1 MAETTVI
8 KRPHLS
14 LVAKLRQKWVEIY
27 KVRWPYLFISPFYIL
42 FLIFGVYPILFSL
55 YLSFTEWKGLGP
67 IKFVGLR
74 NFELL
79 LKDKV
84 FWQSMTNGV
93 ILFFLYVPIMTFLAL
108 GLAVILNSKRVRG
121 FRFFRT
127 LLFIPYIMNI
137 VAAGFTF
144 RLLLNQKYGLVNTML
159 DIFNIPPVPWL
170 ESVWGG
176 RISLCLLVIWAWLG
190 YNMVIMLAGLQTIP
204 GELTEAA
211 LIDGASPIQAF
222 FYVTIP
228 LMRPVILF
236 SVVLSTMGSFNL
248 FSEIYNLTGG
258 GPINATLT
266 PVIVIFNQAFGN
278 FRLGYASAMAYLYFI
293 ILFALTLL
301 QFRYFGQQVD

>member
-1 MAETTVI
+1 MAKTTLV
-8 KRPHLS
+8 KRSALRPA
-14 LVAKLRQKWVEIY
+14 AKLAQAWKDIY

-42 FLIFGVYPILFSL
+42 FLIFGAYPILFSL

-67 IKFVGLR
+67 IKFVGFR

-79 LKDKV
+79 FKDKI
-84 FWQSMTNGV
+84 FWQSMANGV
-93 ILFFLYVPIMTFLAL
+93 TLFFMYVPLMTFLAL
-108 GLAVILNSKRVRG
+108 VLAVILNSKRIRG

-127 LLFIPYIMNI
+127 ILFIPYIMNI

-144 RLLLNQKYGLVNTML
+144 RLLLNQKYGLVNTL
-159 DIFNIPPVPWL
+159 LGIFNVPPVPWL
-170 ESVWGG
+170 ESAWGG
-176 RISLCLLVIWAWLG
+176 RVSLCLLVIWAWLG

-204 GELTEAA
+204 SELTEAA
-211 LIDGASPIQAF
+211 LIDGASPMQAF

-278 FRLGYASAMAYLYFI
+278 FRLGYASAMAYLFFI
-293 ILFALTLL
+293 ILFVLTLV